1 VSSNNTTPSG
11 FIVNAAD
18 VASLNASRLF
28 LRPVCRSSVLGTLDY
43 VFDGIFWTDML
54 AVFITG
60 VTHERS
66 TDVWYASLCTAYR
79 GMQRRC

>member
-1 VSSNNTTPSG
+1 M
-11 FIVNAAD
+11 
-18 VASLNASRLF
+18 
-28 LRPVCRSSVLGTLDY
+28 CRSSVLGTLDY
-43 VFDGIFWTDML
+43 LFDGIFWTDML

>member
-1 VSSNNTTPSG
+1 MGSNNTTPSG

-18 VASLNASRLF
+18 VAFLNASRF
-28 LRPVCRSSVLGTLDY
+28 YLRPVCRSSVLGTLDY
-43 VFDGIFWTDML
+43 LFDGIFWTDML

-66 TDVWYASLCTAYR
+66 TDVWYATLYTAYC
-79 GMQRRC
+79 GMLRQC